1 MNMGTSRMTL
11 PHHTR
16 RGAVTPLVAILM
28 IALIS
33 IVAIAVDGGML
44 LTERRRAQATADAA
58 AMAAACVLY
67 DNYPV
72 DQGQGNVGNPI
83 DAAKAVA
90 SANGYTNDGTTS
102 VVTVNLPPLNGPY
115 QGLPSYVE
123 VIVTY
128 YQQRAFSGIF
138 GTGALPV
145 KARAVARGAWVDP
158 NVGVLVLNYSGKG
171 TLNTQGNGAFT
182 DIGGKVIVNSN
193 DPSAALD
200 TGNGTMKAPE
210 FDITGGYAVTGG
222 GSMITSPI
230 ANNILTGVHPTPD
243 PLAYLPVP
251 SAPPAAN
258 VLTKGNNVAPTYN
271 NVTYTLPDGTSQ
283 TFNNVYILAPGSY
296 GGPSQPNLPNF
307 TNGDLVILQQASVGN
322 NGIYYLTSGGFNSNT
337 ASIIMDSGT
346 TGGIMFYN
354 AGTGINDGFNI
365 AGGSSSYVNIT
376 PPTNGIYQGITLF
389 QARNAP
395 EDVQLQGSG
404 TFNIYGT
411 FYAADAL
418 LKVAGNGAQSN
429 IGSQYVS
436 LDLSITGNGNVGIV
450 YQGPKV
456 ARTRILTL
464 VE

>member
-1 MNMGTSRMTL
+1 MRISRVSAS
-11 PHHTR
+11 HSGR

-28 IALIS
+28 IPLICFVAL
-33 IVAIAVDGGML
+33 AIDGGML

-72 DQGQGNVGNPI
+72 DQGQGNVGNPVN
-83 DAAKAVA
+83 AALTVA

-102 VVTVNLPPLNGPY
+102 VVTVNLPPTSGPY
-115 QGLPSYVE
+115 TGLPSYVE

-128 YQQRAFSGIF
+128 NQPRAFAGIF
-138 GTGALPV
+138 GAGPLPV
-145 KARAVARGAWVDP
+145 MARAVARGAWVDP
-158 NVGVLVLNYSGKG
+158 NAGVIVLDYSGKG

-182 DIGGKVIVNSN
+182 EIGSKVIVNSN
-193 DPSAALD
+193 NASAAVD
-200 TGNGTMKAPE
+200 TGNGVMKAPE

-222 GSMITSPI
+222 GSMVTSPI
-230 ANNILTGVHPTPD
+230 ANNISTGTHPTPD

-251 SAPPAAN
+251 SQPAAAN
-258 VLTKGNNVAPTYN
+258 VSMKGNNVAPTYT
-271 NVTYTLPDGTSQ
+271 NVSYTTPDGTTT

-296 GGPSQPNLPNF
+296 GGPNQPNLPNF
-307 TNGDLVILQQASVGN
+307 TSGDLVILEQASAGN
-322 NGIYYLTSGGFNSNT
+322 NGIYYLTAGGLNANG
-337 ASIIMDSGT
+337 ASIIMDPQTSG
-346 TGGIMFYN
+346 GVMFYN
-354 AGTGINDGFNI
+354 AGTGSNDGFNL
-365 AGGSSSYVNIT
+365 AGNSSSYISIS
-376 PPTNGIYQGITLF
+376 PPTSGIYQGLTLF
-389 QARNAP
+389 QARNAS
-395 EDVQLQGSG
+395 EDVQIQGNG

-411 FYAADAL
+411 FYAADAT
-418 LKVAGNGAQSN
+418 LKIAGNGAASN

-436 LDLSITGNGNVGIV
+436 NDLSITGNGNVGIV